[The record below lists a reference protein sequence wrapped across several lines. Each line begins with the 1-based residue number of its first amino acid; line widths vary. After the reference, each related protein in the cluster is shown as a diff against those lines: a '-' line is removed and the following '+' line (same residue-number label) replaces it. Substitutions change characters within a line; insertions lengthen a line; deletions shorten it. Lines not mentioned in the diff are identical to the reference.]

1 MIGRKVMKE
10 SLVRSSFLGLTLMV
24 IVCLNAACLDQ
35 PKNADATSP
44 SILGF
49 DFQPKQVNLGDQDQQ
64 ISLQARLADSNG
76 EIISFEA
83 IFNSPSRNQ
92 SIRAD
97 MNSTSR
103 ISGTATDGNYTIT
116 IDLPSASENGT
127 WNLQQLTAC
136 DADGNCK
143 RLDNSASATLA
154 FPTKLTVLRESLRI
168 KNSPNNLGC
177 LNSSEKINSFG
188 AINSSDDALNTA
200 KGLGRQIPDPT
211 ELGGWSNTEKA
222 YSAQKKIIINS
233 VFSHPTIC
241 WPA

>member
-10 SLVRSSFLGLTLMV
+10 SLVRSSLLGLTLMV

-83 IFNSPSRNQ
+83 IFNSPSHNQ

-127 WNLQQLTAC
+127 WNLQQLIAC
-136 DADGNCK
+136 DAGGNCK
-143 RLDNSASATLA
+143 KLDNSASATLG
-154 FPTKLTVLRESLRI
+154 FPTKLTVLHESLRI
-168 KNSPNNLGC
+168 KNSSNNLSC
-177 LNSSEKINSFG
+177 LNSSDETLS
-188 AINSSDDALNTA
+188 TA
-200 KGLGRQIPDPT
+200 KGSGRQIPDPT

>member
-1 MIGRKVMKE
+1 MKE
-10 SLVRSSFLGLTLMV
+10 SLVRGSFLGLMLMI

-44 SILGF
+44 SILSF
-49 DFQPKQVNLGDQDQQ
+49 DFQPKQVNLEDQDQQ

-76 EIISFEA
+76 EISSFEA
-83 IFNSPSRNQ
+83 IFNSPSHNQ
-92 SIRAD
+92 SVKAD

-103 ISGTATDGNYTIT
+103 VSGTAADGNYTIT
-116 IDLPSASENGT
+116 IDLPSGSQNGT

-136 DADGNCK
+136 DAHGNCK
-143 RLDNSASATLA
+143 ILDNSASATLG
-154 FPTKLTVLRESLRI
+154 FPTKLTVFDEPLRI
-168 KNSPNNLGC
+168 KNSSSNLSC
-177 LNSSEKINSFG
+177 LDSLEKINSLD
-188 AINSSDDALNTA
+188 AINSSDETPNTA
-200 KGLGRQIPDPT
+200 EGLGRQIPDPT

-233 VFSHPTIC
+233 VFSHPAIC